1 MTVETDAQP
10 QRPLSVRQD
19 IGIVI
24 AEDDPGHYVLARNC
38 LRSAGITNEILW
50 FEDGQAVLDFFS
62 KLDRKGGRYILL
74 LDIRMPKVDGMKVLE
89 TIKKDPVLRDIPVI
103 MLTTSE
109 DQELAKHCYDLGCE
123 AHIIKPPGKVLLKAI
138 ERLSQTI

>member
-74 LDIRMPKVDGMKVLE
+74 LDIRMPKVDGMKV
-89 TIKKDPVLRDIPVI
+89 
-103 MLTTSE
+103 
-109 DQELAKHCYDLGCE
+109 
-123 AHIIKPPGKVLLKAI
+123 
-138 ERLSQTI
+138 